1 MTLHGKHTLTRL
13 VSTVYLILQ
22 TKMSA
27 AADLTTNVTPGQNA
41 PTPPDPTRVAVW
53 VVIQGTGSRVAAENV
68 SAMFQFSCF
77 FLCLCSSMYHI
88 HVWEWLNISWI
99 EKFHSYKRNFL
110 QVFVIALNL
119 WMTIWPVFFMDCN
132 PKYFSFHIK

>member
-1 MTLHGKHTLTRL
+1 MTLHGKHTWTRL

-27 AADLTTNVTPGQNA
+27 AADLTTNVTPGQSA

-68 SAMFQFSCF
+68 SATFQFSCLFVWF
-77 FLCLCSSMYHI
+77 FLFLFCERNTCILVSFITRGNTINALTDLLKSNTEQQF
-88 HVWEWLNISWI
+88 WFTKRFNEWI
-99 EKFHSYKRNFL
+99 
-110 QVFVIALNL
+110 
-119 WMTIWPVFFMDCN
+119 
-132 PKYFSFHIK
+132 